1 MNLKRLACTT
11 ALAAG
16 VGVAGLFGAGVG
28 TAAADPG
35 CGGWNQPQCGHD
47 NNNGPGRNDNNNGP
61 GWNNNNN
68 NNNNGPVDWQH
79 RNIDQARQD
88 HQPFQWRGQQVQPM
102 PAGNG
107 VGWGFWFLNQWVP
120 L

>member
-1 MNLKRLACTT
+1 MNLKRMACTT

-16 VGVAGLFGAGVG
+16 VGVAGLFGVGVG

-47 NNNGPGRNDNNNGP
+47 NNNGPGRNDNNGP
-61 GWNNNNN
+61 GW

-88 HQPFQWRGQQVQPM
+88 HQPFQWMGQQVQPM

-107 VGWGFWFLNQWVP
+107 MGWGFWFLNQWIP